1 MKLSEL
7 KVGKEAIVKAVVG
20 ENKTI
25 KRKLRDMGIIR
36 GEKIKVEALKLF
48 SENGYYQSSVRMIAQ
63 KVGIRESAIYNHFP
77 SKKAI
82 FLELINDGQERA
94 NASTFVND
102 ELLEKLD
109 NPEKFFDLFAEK
121 IIDLW
126 TTLEERMFT
135 KMMIQAK
142 FNASVDFDLTLNDLF
157 SSISEVLEIVFEQL
171 SNYDYIKP
179 YDKELLTEQFLAP
192 LIVLKFRFLIN
203 NFFDKEQVLAYAKK
217 HIRFFWE
224 NVKK

>member
-1 MKLSEL
+1 MT
-7 KVGKEAIVKAVVG
+7 
-20 ENKTI
+20 N
-25 KRKLRDMGIIR
+25 R
-36 GEKIKVEALKLF
+36 EKIKVEALKLF

-217 HIRFFWE
+217 HIHFFWE

>member
-1 MKLSEL
+1 MT
-7 KVGKEAIVKAVVG
+7 
-20 ENKTI
+20 N
-25 KRKLRDMGIIR
+25 R
-36 GEKIKVEALKLF
+36 EKIKVEALKLF

-82 FLELINDGQERA
+82 FLELINDGKERS

-102 ELLEKLD
+102 KLLDKLSE
-109 NPEKFFDLFAEK
+109 PEKFFDLFAEE
-121 IIDLW
+121 IIALW

-142 FNASVDFDLTLNDLF
+142 FNSSVDFDLTLNDLF

-171 SNYDYIKP
+171 SIYDYIKP

-203 NFFDKEQVLAYAKK
+203 NFFDEEQVLAYAKK
-217 HIRFFWE
+217 HIRFFWD
-224 NVKK
+224 NIKK

>member
-1 MKLSEL
+1 MT
-7 KVGKEAIVKAVVG
+7 
-20 ENKTI
+20 N
-25 KRKLRDMGIIR
+25 R
-36 GEKIKVEALKLF
+36 EKIKVEALKLF

-82 FLELINDGQERA
+82 FLELINDGKDRA
-94 NASTFVND
+94 NASSFVND
-102 ELLEKLD
+102 ELLDKLD
-109 NPEKFFDLFAEK
+109 NPERFFDLFAEK

-142 FNASVDFDLTLNDLF
+142 FNSSVDFDLTLNDLF

-203 NFFDKEQVLAYAKK
+203 NYFDKEQVLAYAKK
-217 HIRFFWE
+217 HIRYFWE

>member
-1 MKLSEL
+1 MT
-7 KVGKEAIVKAVVG
+7 
-20 ENKTI
+20 N
-25 KRKLRDMGIIR
+25 R
-36 GEKIKVEALKLF
+36 EKIKVEALKLF

-82 FLELINDGQERA
+82 FLELINDGKDRA
-94 NASTFVND
+94 NASSFVND
-102 ELLEKLD
+102 ELLDKLD
-109 NPEKFFDLFAEK
+109 NPERFFDLFAEK

-142 FNASVDFDLTLNDLF
+142 FNSSVDFDLTLNDLF

-203 NFFDKEQVLAYAKK
+203 NYFDKEQVLAYAKK
-217 HIRFFWE
+217 HIRYFWE
-224 NVKK
+224 NVRK

>member
-1 MKLSEL
+1 MT
-7 KVGKEAIVKAVVG
+7 
-20 ENKTI
+20 N
-25 KRKLRDMGIIR
+25 R
-36 GEKIKVEALKLF
+36 EKIKVEALKLF